1 MWHTSQRTA
10 CISKPPKT
18 SWVKQAWPARICL
31 TVCAGCSQGSA
42 PAFNSA
48 GSALLHNPGSAQ
60 PGAPF
65 GAHLDPAAGPD
76 FLIGQSDQARLMASV
91 SNSPGEACTPHSA
104 VGTGM
109 PPGVVSEIPHRPP
122 CKVSGAA
129 VCLHGQA
136 HQGG

>member
-1 MWHTSQRTA
+1 MKVHGVRHARQRVA
-10 CISKPPKT
+10 RISKPAQDPVGEVSVACMGCT
-18 SWVKQAWPARICL
+18 CL

-91 SNSPGEACTPHSA
+91 SNSHGEACTPHSDEEGHA
-104 VGTGM
+104 CRLE
-109 PPGVVSEIPHRPP
+109 S
-122 CKVSGAA
+122 
-129 VCLHGQA
+129 CLECQIARHVK
-136 HQGG
+136 